1 MIKNKQEGAQ
11 RDKAVALK
19 YKEKED
25 LAPKVAAKG
34 KGLLARK
41 IIEIAREHGVPIY
54 EDPDLAAVLMGVELG
69 EEIPPELYRA
79 VAEVLAFVYRM
90 DNRYARE
97 SSS

>member
-1 MIKNKQEGAQ
+1 MVESKRERAQ

-19 YKEKED
+19 NEEKED

-34 KGLLARK
+34 RGLFARK

-90 DNRYARE
+90 DNRYAKE